1 MERIAYAQQ
10 TNPLITRHAALK
22 PAQPQTRGD
31 DIPVTSLGPI
41 LIASPHPDDE
51 TLGCGGLIARCA
63 ALGCSVT
70 VLAMTNGEASHP
82 GDRAW
87 QEKLGDIRKNEQY
100 SALKALGLA
109 EPDVVPLGL
118 PDGGLERLSEEQCEL
133 IEARIWEVM
142 QARGIRTVFVP
153 AVDDCHSDHR
163 MTARLLAAAALGH
176 PVEHFFSYQIWPP
189 EERSSWV
196 VASEYDYLH
205 DIADL
210 INLKRDAVYQH
221 RSQLKAIDPAHSE
234 GFKMP
239 EALLEA
245 KLKNQ
250 ESFSRIRDIA
260 EWSQ

>member
-1 MERIAYAQQ
+1 MERIAYAHQGNQ
-10 TNPLITRHAALK
+10 LTRHTTLTLA
-22 PAQPQTRGD
+22 RSHSHGD
-31 DIPVTSLGPI
+31 TIPFTSLGPI

-63 ALGCSVT
+63 TQGCSIT

-109 EPDVVPLGL
+109 EPDVVSLGL
-118 PDGGLERLSEEQCEL
+118 PDGGLERLGKEQGEL

-142 QARGIRTVFVP
+142 QARGIRTIFVP

-163 MTARLLAAAALGH
+163 VTARLLAAVALKH
-176 PVEHFFSYQIWPP
+176 PVDHFFSYQIWPP
-189 EERSSWV
+189 EERSPWV
-196 VASEYDYLH
+196 VASEYEYLH
-205 DIADL
+205 DVIDL
-210 INLKRDAVYQH
+210 INLKRDALYQH
-221 RSQLKAIDPAHSE
+221 RSQLNAIDPSHSE

-239 EALLEA
+239 EALIEA

-250 ESFSRIRDIA
+250 ESFARIRDIA